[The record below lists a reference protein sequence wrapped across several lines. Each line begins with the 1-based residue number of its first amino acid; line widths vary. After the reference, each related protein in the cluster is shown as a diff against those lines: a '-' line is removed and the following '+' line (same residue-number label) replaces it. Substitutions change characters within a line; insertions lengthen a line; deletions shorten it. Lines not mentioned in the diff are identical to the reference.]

1 MGDLD
6 VLSWIAGGLVAG
18 ALTGALRPGGTPGE
32 HLAMVTAG
40 FVGACAGG
48 AAVTSFTDMNAVA
61 FLGAVC
67 AAVAGAQ
74 APCATMIEGNRGRG
88 SNAHPAGRG

>member
-67 AAVAGAQ
+67 AAVACSVALAYLLWRSGA
-74 APCATMIEGNRGRG
+74 MRY
-88 SNAHPAGRG
+88 HD